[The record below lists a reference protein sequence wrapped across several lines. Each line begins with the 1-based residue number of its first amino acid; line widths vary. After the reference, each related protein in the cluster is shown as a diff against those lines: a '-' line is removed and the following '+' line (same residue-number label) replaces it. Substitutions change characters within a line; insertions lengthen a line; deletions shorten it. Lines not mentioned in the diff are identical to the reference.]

1 MNTGELIVKARTAA
15 GLNQKEVAQAMG
27 ISPQALAQYEKS
39 RRRPKPA
46 TLRRI
51 ADAIG
56 CSLQEL
62 IGDDMKISK
71 EEIDLNDWFGF
82 ELTRFTEKGLMDPER
97 IREDEKT
104 LLQYYRKLED
114 ERKGKVVDYA
124 VDQYGSQ
131 IWERT
136 APEDGPGHIQN

>member
-1 MNTGELIVKARTAA
+1 MKTGEKIREARKAA
-15 GLNQKEVAQAMG
+15 GLTQKELGTRLDVTSQN
-27 ISPQALAQYEKS
+27 IIQYEKS
-39 RRRPKPA
+39 RRLPKPA

-51 ADAIG
+51 ASAIG
-56 CSLQEL
+56 CQLSDL

-71 EEIDLNDWFGF
+71 EDRGGLDWDSGSSVDLGDIPA
-82 ELTRFTEKGLMDPER
+82 DPER
-97 IREDEKT
+97 VREDEKT

-114 ERKGKVVDYA
+114 ERKGKVIDYA

-136 APEDGPGHIQN
+136 APEGGPNHIQN

>member
-1 MNTGELIVKARTAA
+1 MNTGELIIKARTAA
-15 GLNQKEVAQAMG
+15 GLSQKEVAQSMG

-51 ADAIG
+51 AEAIG
-56 CSLQEL
+56 CPVSDL
-62 IGDDMKISK
+62 IGDDMKISR
-71 EEIDLNDWFGF
+71 EDQEGLSFDLGMFG
-82 ELTRFTEKGLMDPER
+82 ENPPADPEHV
-97 IREDEKT
+97 REDEKT
-104 LLQYYRKLED
+104 LLQYYRKLEV
-114 ERKGKVVDYA
+114 ERKEKVVDYA

-136 APEDGPGHIQN
+136 APEDGPDHIQN

>member
-39 RRRPKPA
+39 RRRPKLA

-51 ADAIG
+51 AEAIG

-62 IGDDMKISK
+62 IGDDMKISR
-71 EEIDLNDWFGF
+71 EDQGGLSFDLGMFG
-82 ELTRFTEKGLMDPER
+82 EDPPADPNHV
-97 IREDEKT
+97 REDEKT
-104 LLQYYRKLED
+104 LLEYYRKLED

>member
-51 ADAIG
+51 AEAIG
-56 CSLQEL
+56 CTLFDL

-71 EEIDLNDWFGF
+71 EDGLDFNLGMFGDAPPP
-82 ELTRFTEKGLMDPER
+82 DPEEV
-97 IREDEKT
+97 REDEKP
-104 LLQYYRKLED
+104 LLRYYRELED
-114 ERKGKVVDYA
+114 ERKKKVVDYA
-124 VDQYGSQ
+124 VDQYSLQ
-131 IWERT
+131 IWENT
-136 APEDGPGHIQN
+136 PPSSN

>member
-1 MNTGELIVKARTAA
+1 MNTGELIIKARTAA
-15 GLNQKEVAQAMG
+15 GLSQKEVAQSMG

-46 TLRRI
+46 TLQRI

-62 IGDDMKISK
+62 IGDDMKISR
-71 EEIDLNDWFGF
+71 EDQEGLSFDLGMFG
-82 ELTRFTEKGLMDPER
+82 ENPPADPEHV
-97 IREDEKT
+97 REDEKT
-104 LLQYYRKLED
+104 LLQYYRKLEV
-114 ERKGKVVDYA
+114 ERKEKVVDYA

-136 APEDGPGHIQN
+136 APEDGPDHIQN